1 MLRISRAPQ
10 RGKRSTGRFVAI
22 VDKHPRKTPSGKTEV
37 KEHPRSL
44 RGKE

>member
-1 MLRISRAPQ
+1 MPRISLAAQ
-10 RGKRSTGRFVAI
+10 KGKRSTGRFVAI
-22 VDKHPRKTPSGKTEV
+22 VDKHPRKTQSGKIEV